1 MQKFLTLRDGRK
13 IELDSPEEDAAI
25 TAAAMAN
32 PDARP
37 FTDEEWE
44 AVKPFVRVGRP
55 RKDAPKVFTGIR
67 LDADVLAAFKA
78 SGKGWQ
84 TRLNAALREWLATH
98 PTV

>member
-1 MQKFLTLRDGRK
+1 MQKVLTLRDGRM

-25 TAAAMAN
+25 TAAAMAD

-78 SGKGWQ
+78 G
-84 TRLNAALREWLATH
+84 AARAGRRA
-98 PTV
+98 